1 MRVGR
6 IVNGIIGGP
15 RRHAKMVRRENQKL
29 LRKYQQNWIN
39 YALGKRWHNLM
50 KKITCR

>member
-6 IVNGIIGGP
+6 IVSGIRGGP
-15 RRHAKMVRRENQKL
+15 RRHAKMAWKENQKL

-39 YALGKRWHNLM
+39 YAFGKRWHNLTR
-50 KKITCR
+50 KITCR